1 MEIIEKLLEQ
11 QKVLDIMPVSGQ
23 ISNQEVEDLR
33 QSVRLAPSEE
43 TLSTL
48 TTTTTETK
56 EEVVIDLGETTDNT
70 EEEPGFFS
78 RLFSFLGF

>member
-33 QSVRLAPSEE
+33 QSVRLVPSEE
-43 TLSTL
+43 TLSTFK
-48 TTTTTETK
+48 TTTTETK
-56 EEVVIDLGETTDNT
+56 EEVIIDLGETTDNT